1 MIPLRCC
8 YGVVLAT
15 CPRQMVVHT
24 AYLARIERVR
34 RRHVVLREFGRVL
47 LLCLVLLALLAARVA
62 AQERQLDWQ
71 GQVRKYCDAS
81 DWPSAMRV
89 LEQQIAR
96 APRDLDLKAW
106 RARVFTS
113 AGRLAGAQQEYL
125 AILKLAPKDPDNS
138 GGLASVYA

>member
-1 MIPLRCC
+1 
-8 YGVVLAT
+8 
-15 CPRQMVVHT
+15 MVVHT

-34 RRHVVLREFGRVL
+34 RRHVVLRGFGRVL
-47 LLCLVLLALLAARVA
+47 SLCLVLLALLAARVA

-96 APRDLDLKAW
+96 APGHLDLKAW
-106 RARVFTS
+106 RAGGFTRS
-113 AGRLAGAQQEYL
+113 GRIREEQTENFR
-125 AILKLAPKDPDNS
+125 ILQ
-138 GGLASVYA
+138 

>member
-81 DWPSAMRV
+81 DSPSAMRL
-89 LEQQIAR
+89 LEQQIAS
-96 APRDLDLKAW
+96 APGGLGPEAW
-106 RARVFTS
+106 RARGVTWS
-113 AGRLAGAQQEYL
+113 GRTAEAKQEKPR
-125 AILKLAPKDPDNS
+125 IPEPS
-138 GGLASVYA
+138 